1 MFQPC
6 EVVLLP
12 FPFSDLSSTKR
23 RPALILRSLA
33 TYGDIVALA
42 VTSRSGHPAGVLL
55 ESVDFELGSLPKLS
69 WVRCDQLHTID
80 QSLIL
85 GRIGKLTPEAYR
97 RVLKAVCS
105 GLGCVGGS

>member
-42 VTSRSGHPAGVLL
+42 VTSRSGHPAVSYRLTIPAHGA
-55 ESVDFELGSLPKLS
+55 GS
-69 WVRCDQLHTID
+69 RNE
-80 QSLIL
+80 
-85 GRIGKLTPEAYR
+85 R
-97 RVLKAVCS
+97 
-105 GLGCVGGS
+105 

>member
-12 FPFSDLSSTKR
+12 FPFSDLRSTKR

-42 VTSRSGHPAGVLL
+42 VTSRSGHPAAVPL
-55 ESVDFELGSLPKLS
+55 EPGDFEFGSFPKLS
-69 WVRCDQLHTID
+69 WGALRSV
-80 QSLIL
+80 
-85 GRIGKLTPEAYR
+85 AYI
-97 RVLKAVCS
+97 
-105 GLGCVGGS
+105 

>member
-23 RPALILRSLA
+23 RPALILRNLE

-42 VTSRSGHPAGVLL
+42 ITSRSGHPAGVPL
-55 ESVDFELGSLPKLS
+55 ELGDFELGSLPKLS
-69 WVRCDQLHTID
+69 WVRCDQVHTD
-80 QSLIL
+80 DHAFPTTLSPGEAVLERFAAC
-85 GRIGKLTPEAYR
+85 GADETP
-97 RVLKAVCS
+97 VVHP
-105 GLGCVGGS
+105 VT

>member
-1 MFQPC
+1 MERYSNRVKWSCCLFA
-6 EVVLLP
+6 
-12 FPFSDLSSTKR
+12 FSDLSSTKR

-42 VTSRSGHPAGVLL
+42 VTSRSGHPAGVPL
-55 ESVDFELGSLPKLS
+55 ESVDFELGSLPKL
-69 WVRCDQLHTID
+69 HTID

-85 GRIGKLTPEAYR
+85 DRIGKLTPEAYE

>member
-12 FPFSDLSSTKR
+12 FPFSDQSSTKR

-42 VTSRSGHPAGVLL
+42 ITSRSGHPASIALDLGD
-55 ESVDFELGSLPKLS
+55 SELGSLPKLS
-69 WVRCDQLHTID
+69 WVRCDQLHTFD

-85 GRIGKLTPEAYR
+85 CRIGKLTPESYE
-97 RVLKAVCS
+97 RVLKTVCS
-105 GLGCVGGS
+105 GLGCIGGS

>member
-23 RPALILRSLA
+23 RPALILRSLEA
-33 TYGDIVALA
+33 YGDIVALA
-42 VTSRSGHPAGVLL
+42 ITSRSSHPAVVAL
-55 ESVDFELGSLPKLS
+55 EPGDFELGSLPKLS
-69 WVRCDQLHTID
+69 WVRCDQVHTFD

-85 GRIGKLTPEAYR
+85 GRIGKLTPEAYE
-97 RVLKAVCS
+97 RVLKALCS
-105 GLGCVGGS
+105 ELGCDRGS

>member
-33 TYGDIVALA
+33 TYGDIVAPA
-42 VTSRSGHPAGVLL
+42 VTSRSGYPDGVPL
-55 ESVDFELGSLPKLS
+55 EPVDFELGSLPKLS
-69 WVRCDQLHTID
+69 WVRCDQLHTFD

-85 GRIGKLTPEAYR
+85 GRIGKLTPEAYG

-105 GLGCVGGS
+105 GLGCIGGS

>member
-12 FPFSDLSSTKR
+12 FPFSDLISAKR
-23 RPALILRSLA
+23 RSALILRNLA
-33 TYGDIVALA
+33 TSGDIVALA
-42 VTSRSGHPAGVLL
+42 ITSRSGHPAGMVLEL
-55 ESVDFELGSLPKLS
+55 SDFELGSLPKLS
-69 WVRCDQLHTID
+69 WVRCDQLHTFD

-85 GRIGKLTPEAYR
+85 GRIGKLTSEAYA

-105 GLGCVGGS
+105 GLGCVGSS

>member
-23 RPALILRSLA
+23 RPALILRSLS

-42 VTSRSGHPAGVLL
+42 ITSRAGHPAGMAL
-55 ESVDFELGSLPKLS
+55 ESGDFELGSLPKLS
-69 WVRCDQLHTID
+69 WVRCDQLHTFD
-80 QSLIL
+80 QALIL
-85 GRIGKLTPEAYR
+85 GRIGKLTPEAYG

-105 GLGCVGGS
+105 GLGCGGGF

>member
-23 RPALILRSLA
+23 RPALVLRSLA

-42 VTSRSGHPAGVLL
+42 IASRSGHPAGIAL
-55 ESVDFELGSLPKLS
+55 D
-69 WVRCDQLHTID
+69 WVRCDQLHTFD

-85 GRIGKLTPEAYR
+85 GRIGKLTPEAYE

-105 GLGCVGGS
+105 GLGCVEGA

>member
-23 RPALILRSLA
+23 RPALILRSLE

-42 VTSRSGHPAGVLL
+42 MTSRSGHQAGIVL
-55 ESVDFELGSLPKLS
+55 ESGDFELGSLPKLS
-69 WVRCDQLHTID
+69 WVRCDQLHTFD

-85 GRIGKLTPEAYR
+85 GRIGKLTPEAYE

-105 GLGCVGGS
+105 GLGCDRGS

>member
-42 VTSRSGHPAGVLL
+42 VASRSGHPAAVPR
-55 ESVDFELGSLPKLS
+55 EPSDVEFGSLPKLS
-69 WVRCDQLHTID
+69 WVRCDQVHTFD

-85 GRIGKLTPEAYR
+85 GRMGKLTPEAYG
-97 RVLKAVCS
+97 RVLNAVCS
-105 GLGCVGGS
+105 GLGCAGGS